1 MLKRVFTIVVS
12 ALMLAAC
19 GGPRT
24 EITVLFTDFMFAPNT
39 ITVPAGQPIT
49 LTFNNEGAV
58 EHDFVVQDIDVTDV
72 KVQNDSTGGHPHMDG
87 TDGTPEYDLHVAT
100 SAGGSNV
107 LKFTALKPGTY
118 RIFCSV
124 EGHVE
129 AGMVGELI
137 VTE

>member
-1 MLKRVFTIVVS
+1 MFKRIFIVIVS
-12 ALMLAAC
+12 AFMLAAC

-24 EITVLFTDFMFAPNT
+24 EVTVTFTDFMYAPNT
-39 ITVPAGQPIT
+39 ITVPVNQPIT
-49 LTFNNEGAV
+49 LTLKNEGAV
-58 EHDFVVQDIDVTDV
+58 EHDFVVQDINVSDVQ
-72 KVQNDSTGGHPHMDG
+72 VQNDSMGGHHMDAMV
-87 TDGTPEYDLHVAT
+87 EYDLHAST
-100 SAGGSNV
+100 PAGGSNV
-107 LKFTALKPGTY
+107 VKFTALEPGTY